1 MGGDLSVE
9 LPFTLTHPKPEPP
22 PPQSPIET
30 PTTATTIPDSNK
42 KNTKPQTNGSDQT
55 VPVDLNLIE
64 FDTNSINGNKATTNG
79 DDDLIF
85 EEFAR
90 IRLKGHDADDTDV

>member
-1 MGGDLSVE
+1 M
-9 LPFTLTHPKPEPP
+9 PFTLTHPKPQ
-22 PPQSPIET
+22 PQLEQSKSE
-30 PTTATTIPDSNK
+30 
-42 KNTKPQTNGSDQT
+42 NTSQVKEEKSDAVNNGNDQT

-64 FDTNSINGNKATTNG
+64 FDTNVTNG
-79 DDDLIF
+79 KNKDDDLIF

>member
-1 MGGDLSVE
+1 MLLKLSMV
-9 LPFTLTHPKPEPP
+9 
-22 PPQSPIET
+22 
-30 PTTATTIPDSNK
+30 
-42 KNTKPQTNGSDQT
+42 TNAIKS
-55 VPVDLNLIE
+55 
-64 FDTNSINGNKATTNG
+64 SA

>member
-1 MGGDLSVE
+1 M
-9 LPFTLTHPKPEPP
+9 PFTLTHPKPQ
-22 PPQSPIET
+22 PQLEQSKSEST
-30 PTTATTIPDSNK
+30 SQVKEEKSDGTVN
-42 KNTKPQTNGSDQT
+42 NGNDQT

-64 FDTNSINGNKATTNG
+64 FETNVTNGNK

>member
-1 MGGDLSVE
+1 M
-9 LPFTLTHPKPEPP
+9 H
-22 PPQSPIET
+22 
-30 PTTATTIPDSNK
+30 TIFFKWEFVNLLKFYYYSTN
-42 KNTKPQTNGSDQT
+42 NIQT
-55 VPVDLNLIE
+55 
-64 FDTNSINGNKATTNG
+64 G

>member
-1 MGGDLSVE
+1 MSVE
-9 LPFTLTHPKPEPP
+9 LPFTLTHPKPEPLP
-22 PPQSPIET
+22 EPVKEPKPVAQSAET
-30 PTTATTIPDSNK
+30 AK
-42 KNTKPQTNGSDQT
+42 KAAPAKAANGGTNDQT

-64 FDTNSINGNKATTNG
+64 FDTTNESDRKEKHE

-90 IRLKGHDADDTDV
+90 IRLKGHDPDDTDV

>member
-1 MGGDLSVE
+1 M
-9 LPFTLTHPKPEPP
+9 PFTLTHPKPQ
-22 PPQSPIET
+22 PQLEQSKSE
-30 PTTATTIPDSNK
+30 
-42 KNTKPQTNGSDQT
+42 NTSQVKEEKSDAVNNGNDQT

-64 FDTNSINGNKATTNG
+64 FETNVTNGNNK

>member
-1 MGGDLSVE
+1 M
-9 LPFTLTHPKPEPP
+9 THPKPENPS
-22 PPQSPIET
+22 QSLNLTNSVNIS
-30 PTTATTIPDSNK
+30 SNDPS
-42 KNTKPQTNGSDQT
+42 KNEINKNSTSGNDQT

-64 FDTNSINGNKATTNG
+64 FDTNSISNGNVHSNGNKSNT

-90 IRLKGHDADDTDV
+90 IRLKGHEADDTDV

>member
-1 MGGDLSVE
+1 M
-9 LPFTLTHPKPEPP
+9 PFTLTHPKPQ
-22 PPQSPIET
+22 PQLELSKSE
-30 PTTATTIPDSNK
+30 
-42 KNTKPQTNGSDQT
+42 NTSQVKEEKSDAVNNGNDQT

-64 FDTNSINGNKATTNG
+64 FDTNVTNG
-79 DDDLIF
+79 KNKDDDLIF